1 MMAIKQKKEE
11 DKKKEDDDEGK
22 ELATFN
28 LMKS

>member
-1 MMAIKQKKEE
+1 MAIKQKKEE